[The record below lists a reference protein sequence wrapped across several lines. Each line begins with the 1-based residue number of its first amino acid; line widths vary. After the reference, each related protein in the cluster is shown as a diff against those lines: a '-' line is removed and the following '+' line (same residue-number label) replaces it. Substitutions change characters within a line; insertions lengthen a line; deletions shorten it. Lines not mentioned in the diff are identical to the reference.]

1 MKYRLHKKSLIN
13 KIYNCIKSNFLRK
26 VRILMFVQFIKYFI
40 IQIMHK
46 FNEIKAMKKDF
57 ILLQSVYNSF
67 NFFNFVLYKASPPCK
82 KHKNLV

>member
-13 KIYNCIKSNFLRK
+13 QIYNCFKSNFLRK